1 MAGLLAAGRAGLQA
15 GTTLPEPVAGDPARL
30 DSATRSARGIIPL
43 PTTLADA
50 VVAFEADEALCA
62 AFGDDLADTIGS
74 VRRGEIAL
82 FADATP
88 EQIADACRWR
98 Y

>member
-1 MAGLLAAGRAGLQA
+1 
-15 GTTLPEPVAGDPARL
+15 EPVAGDPARL
-30 DSATRSARGIIPL
+30 DSATRSARGITPL

-50 VVAFEADEALCA
+50 VAAFEADEALCA

-82 FADATP
+82 FSDATP